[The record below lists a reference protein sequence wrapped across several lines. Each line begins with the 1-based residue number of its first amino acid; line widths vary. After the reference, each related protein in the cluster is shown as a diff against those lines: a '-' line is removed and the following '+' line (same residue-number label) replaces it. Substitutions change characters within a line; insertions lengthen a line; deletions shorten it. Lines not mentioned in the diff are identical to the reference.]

1 MKHVKLFEDF
11 KKIYQ
16 ESANKWYDK
25 PSKISLEIFDI
36 IKDSLSDKFLD
47 AVKYIE
53 PNRYD
58 QLISPPTVSNK
69 GQSRGVNEYKTID
82 FTFKEPYGH
91 FKIKGMTVGLKKG
104 TSGRDTG
111 YISVKLNLPNEYV
124 ENAVEFS
131 WEPKKAFQKLYDT
144 ELEKY
149 LIDESTYKRT
159 KYGL

>member
-11 KKIYQ
+11 KQ

-36 IKDSLSDKFLD
+36 IKNSLSDKFLD

-58 QLISPPTVSNK
+58 TLISPPTVSNK

-111 YISVKLNLPNEYV
+111 YIAVKLNLPNEYV
-124 ENAVEFS
+124 EKAIEFQWGAKDS
-131 WEPKKAFQKLYDT
+131 FQKLYDN

-149 LIDESTYKRT
+149 LMDESTYKRK